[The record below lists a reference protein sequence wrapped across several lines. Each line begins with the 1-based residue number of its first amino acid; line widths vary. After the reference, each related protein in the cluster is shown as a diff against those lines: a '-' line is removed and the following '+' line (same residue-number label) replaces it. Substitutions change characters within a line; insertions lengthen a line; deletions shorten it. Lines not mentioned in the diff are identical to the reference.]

1 MNSSHKDTP
10 HSGGGQGS
18 IADNSY
24 NRGGKSKSAD
34 GPTDSGK
41 GFLHQFRDNLH
52 LWSSAFKQSRT
63 FDRVSRTLIAL
74 LASHGRSTLTN
85 AITFQGREQQDWS
98 ADYKGFNRSVWSVR
112 DLFRAVLALALR
124 FLPAESPV
132 VVAMDDTS
140 LPKTGTRIPQA
151 RWCHNP
157 LAPKFL
163 EMQIQWGIRMIH
175 AALIIPDYQN
185 HRPLAVST
193 AFEPVPAAPKAKNPG
208 AFTEAEMADMEAKK
222 REASLTTRAVDLIKD
237 MRTTLDKAGHVGRQL
252 LLVVD
257 GSFTNGPVVRHLPRR
272 TDLIGRIRK
281 NARLFAPLTHKDG
294 KRIYGAALPTPD
306 AYRQDPAVP
315 VQTGHFHYGGAL
327 REVRY
332 KEVAGVYW
340 KDGTK
345 GRLMRLIIV
354 LPIPYKVPGRKKRGY
369 NAPGFLLTT
378 DLVSPAHGLIQAYLD
393 RWQIEVL
400 HRDLKNGLGVGQ
412 VQAFSYEANQKIHG
426 AQVAAYSMLNLAGL
440 SVFAKGR
447 TVEFPE
453 LPAWRKA
460 KPPMRPSQ
468 HDLITMLRNELAR
481 TKTFTASTP
490 PRRKGWALNHR
501 ETYQVA

>member
-1 MNSSHKDTP
+1 MPLKAQKRSRRRL
-10 HSGGGQGS
+10 GQGLVGWYVKFLDS
-18 IADNSY
+18 F
-24 NRGGKSKSAD
+24 KS
-34 GPTDSGK
+34 
-41 GFLHQFRDNLH
+41 NLN
-52 LWSSAFKQSRT
+52 LWLPAFKQTRT
-63 FDRVSRTLIAL
+63 FERVTRTLMAL

-98 ADYKGFNRSVWSVR
+98 ADYKAFNRSEWSVR
-112 DLFRAVLALALR
+112 DLFHAVLAHGLKS
-124 FLPAESPV
+124 LPAESPV

-151 RWCHNP
+151 RWCHDP

-163 EMQIQWGIRMIH
+163 EMQIRWGIRMIH

-193 AFEPVPAAPKAKNPG
+193 AFEPVPAAPKVKNAE
-208 AFTEAEMADMEAKK
+208 AFTEAEVADMEAKK

-237 MRTTLDKAGHVGRQL
+237 MRTTLDKAGHEGRQL

-281 NARLFAPLTHKDG
+281 NARLYAPLACKDG

-315 VQTGHFHYGGAL
+315 TRTGHFHYGGAL

-332 KEVAGVYW
+332 KEVSGVYW

-412 VQAFSYEANQKIHG
+412 VQAFSHEANQKVHG

-440 SVFAKGR
+440 NAFAKGR
-447 TVEFPE
+447 TAEFPE

-481 TKTFTASTP
+481 MRTFTASKP
-490 PRRKGWALNHR
+490 PRKKGWALNHR
-501 ETYQVA
+501 ETYQAA

>member
-1 MNSSHKDTP
+1 MNSKCHDTP
-10 HSGGGQGS
+10 HPGGMQGP
-18 IADNSY
+18 AVDNSY
-24 NRGGKSKSAD
+24 GKTGKTKLARG
-34 GPTDSGK
+34 PK
-41 GFLHQFRDNLH
+41 GGRKGLLHQFQENLN

-63 FDRVSRTLIAL
+63 FARVTRTLMAL

-98 ADYKGFNRSVWSVR
+98 ADYKAFNRSEWNVR
-112 DLFRAVLALALR
+112 DLFRAVLAHGLKS
-124 FLPAESPV
+124 LPPESPV
-132 VVAMDDTS
+132 VIAMDDTS

-151 RWCHNP
+151 RWCHDP

-163 EMQIQWGIRMIH
+163 EMQIRWGIRMIH
-175 AALIIPDYQN
+175 AVIIIPDYQN

-193 AFEPVPAAPKAKNPG
+193 AFEPVPAAPKVKNPE
-208 AFTEAEMADMEAKK
+208 AFTEAEVADMEAKK

-237 MRTTLDKAGHVGRQL
+237 MRTTLDKAGHAGRQL

-257 GSFTNGPVVRHLPRR
+257 GSFTNGPVVRHLPRQ

-281 NARLFAPLTHKDG
+281 NARLYAPLARKDG
-294 KRIYGAALPTPD
+294 KRIYGPALPTPD

-315 VQTGHFHYGGAL
+315 TRTGHFHYGGAL

-354 LPIPYKVPGRKKRGY
+354 LPIPYKVPGRKRRGY

-378 DLVSPAHGLIQAYLD
+378 DLASPAHGLIQAYLD

-412 VQAFSYEANQKIHG
+412 VQAFSHEANQKIHG

-440 SVFAKGR
+440 DAFAKGR

-468 HDLITMLRNELAR
+468 HDLITMLRNELVR
-481 TKTFTASTP
+481 TRAFSAPKP
-490 PRRKGWALNHR
+490 PKKKGWALSHR
-501 ETYQVA
+501 ETYQAA